1 VATHDGDQASFFLQR
16 QCAAIGLSL
25 ETTKETEVQRR
36 KRLAKRRACKKKTF
50 NMPTPPNH
58 VFLSYISYA
67 HSLYPS
73 KEWEVWDFGTAA
85 HNSINACFW
94 LSVVEGLSRCQ
105 ERYASEDNG
114 ILALYSDL
122 EGLTQVPLQAMAK
135 EARPVAG
142 DDLLGKLARR
152 LRNLVCGEGGYMLQK
167 NNIHKYAPAFA
178 YLQQECKCSAS
189 FADYIHWVRRVAE
202 SEYADELVL
211 SATAEMLQL
220 ELVVVPYTPDGS
232 DSQWSVW
239 NSQSLLHSG
248 RDAPRILLGNDDVHY
263 VLLF

>member
-1 VATHDGDQASFFLQR
+1 
-16 QCAAIGLSL
+16 L
-25 ETTKETEVQRR
+25 ETIQETEVQRR
-36 KRLAKRRACKKKTF
+36 KKLAKRRACEKKTF
-50 NMPTPPNH
+50 NVPTPPNH

-94 LSVVEGLSRCQ
+94 LSVVAGLSRCQ

-122 EGLTQVPLQAMAK
+122 EGLSQGPLQAMAK

>member
-1 VATHDGDQASFFLQR
+1 MGFEAAVVISSLSHGVFDLNWIMDQCLSVSSDTQRYASSCTSTDVATHDGDQASFFLQR

-94 LSVVEGLSRCQ
+94 LSVVAGLSRMP
-105 ERYASEDNG
+105 R
-114 ILALYSDL
+114 AL
-122 EGLTQVPLQAMAK
+122 
-135 EARPVAG
+135 RF
-142 DDLLGKLARR
+142 RR
-152 LRNLVCGEGGYMLQK
+152 Q
-167 NNIHKYAPAFA
+167 
-178 YLQQECKCSAS
+178 
-189 FADYIHWVRRVAE
+189 
-202 SEYADELVL
+202 
-211 SATAEMLQL
+211 
-220 ELVVVPYTPDGS
+220 
-232 DSQWSVW
+232 W
-239 NSQSLLHSG
+239 NSCFVQ
-248 RDAPRILLGNDDVHY
+248 
-263 VLLF
+263 